1 MLGSS
6 IFLVFLISPRTCFAA
21 KLRTDKNYDQKTIK
35 NDLIR
40 LNLSFIVAKQLP
52 ISGLTSIAKV
62 DAFNGMK
69 V

>member
-21 KLRTDKNYDQKTIK
+21 KFRTDKNYDQKTIK

-40 LNLSFIVAKQLP
+40 LNLSFIVARQLP

-62 DAFNGMK
+62 DAFNVMK

>member
-6 IFLVFLISPRTCFAA
+6 IFLVFLTSPRTCFSA
-21 KLRTDKNYDQKTIK
+21 KFRTDKNYDQKTIK